1 MATIHPTA
9 TVETGA
15 CLAQDVKVG
24 PYAFIGA
31 QATLHEGV
39 EVMQGAQV
47 CGKTTLHEGVKV
59 HQYAIIGTPPQD
71 LGYQEEDDV
80 EVVVGARTIV
90 REFVTINAGTKKG
103 GGVTRIGSD
112 CFIMIY
118 CHIGHDCQVGERVI
132 MANNATLAGHV
143 EIGAFTVIGG
153 MTPIHQFVK
162 VGEGCM
168 IGGASAI
175 SQDIPPFCLAEG
187 NRALVRGL
195 NAVGLRRRFDKE
207 TIGALKEAYRQL
219 FRSTLP
225 IKESAQAILE
235 TSTNP
240 QVQTLCRFIVATKRG
255 IPYERAGQ
263 DEL

>member
-9 TVETGA
+9 TVEAGA

-47 CGKTTLHEGVKV
+47 CGKTTLCDGVKV

-71 LGYQEEDDV
+71 LGYQKEDDV

-132 MANNATLAGHV
+132 
-143 EIGAFTVIGG
+143 TVSY
-153 MTPIHQFVK
+153 TH
-162 VGEGCM
+162 
-168 IGGASAI
+168 
-175 SQDIPPFCLAEG
+175 L
-187 NRALVRGL
+187 
-195 NAVGLRRRFDKE
+195 
-207 TIGALKEAYRQL
+207 
-219 FRSTLP
+219 TLP
-225 IKESAQAILE
+225 
-235 TSTNP
+235 
-240 QVQTLCRFIVATKRG
+240 TKR
-255 IPYERAGQ
+255 IV
-263 DEL
+263 